1 MANVPGIRLDGAPED
16 MSFDEDRAYL
26 EASIREIC
34 GDGSDIADLLCTS
47 PERQFFELS
56 LRNKRVNYEYIRR
69 RCDSIA
75 TTKDVLSSE
84 LEAFLRKHTEM
95 ANHPTLVELRTQ
107 LTLEN
112 LKLERNLGG
121 ERVLTES
128 ID

>member
-26 EASIREIC
+26 EASIRE
-34 GDGSDIADLLCTS
+34 IADLLCTS